1 MKIRIQTHSKQSGS
15 TLIEVLITMLI
26 GSISVLGF
34 AALQLRAQQEH
45 RIGFYRTLAVGYANQ
60 YLDSQRNNYRFA
72 RDGGSAYT
80 LLPTD
85 TTPASPG
92 VNCFTVVCTPAQI
105 NEYDRYIVVSKMR
118 QNLPESGISL
128 EWIKDPGIDED
139 ANNPS
144 PLSAMA
150 DIPKHPIL
158 RITLI
163 WREPEMDPTSVDTN
177 CTRSSIFANLAGYRC
192 TFMSTTL

>member
-1 MKIRIQTHSKQSGS
+1 MKMQIPIRSIQSGS

-34 AALQLRAQQEH
+34 AAMQLRAQQEH
-45 RIGFYRTLAVGYANQ
+45 RIGFYRTLAVGYASQ
-60 YLDSQRNNYRFA
+60 YLDSQRNNYRYA
-72 RDGGSAYT
+72 RDGNSAYT

-85 TTPASPG
+85 STPAAPSAD
-92 VNCFTVVCTPAQI
+92 CAALVCTPAQL

-128 EWIKDPGIDED
+128 QWILDPGVGED
-139 ANNPS
+139 ASTPS
-144 PLSAMA
+144 AVATLS

-158 RITLI
+158 RVTVI
-163 WREPEMDPTSVDTN
+163 WREPEVDAVAVDTN
-177 CTRSSIFANLAGYRC
+177 CTRAPSFASLAGYRC